1 MTFTIAEVFLLLWAV
16 GSSVAA
22 IYWYREREIAKT
34 LFFELLEN
42 EEARDRMVKD
52 LAEAKA
58 RCS

>member
-22 IYWYREREIAKT
+22 FHWYRQHEIAKT

-42 EEARDRMVKD
+42 DEARDRMVKD
-52 LAEAKA
+52 LKEAKA